1 MRVGSLP
8 AITRAMRAARQG
20 LQSVLPVR
28 AGLEPLSR
36 GLSSYTMRQHSALS
50 QLCEDPVCSRTLS
63 ISRSFKYLLD
73 KGWFVVRL
81 RTDFSALLR
90 QYRSRHFPYL
100 QPEGFLIRLLAS
112 DFSLVA
118 LFV

>member
-1 MRVGSLP
+1 GSLP

-63 ISRSFKYLLD
+63 INRSCKSLLD
-73 KGWFVVRL
+73 KGWFVARL
-81 RTDFSALLR
+81 RTDFSPLSLPKYSGKQLSKIVFFLCYFLLVFK
-90 QYRSRHFPYL
+90 QFQCLS
-100 QPEGFLIRLLAS
+100 A
-112 DFSLVA
+112 
-118 LFV
+118 